1 MATIKRLGKCVNVI
15 SVYEHVRKIQIVSL
29 ASLIII
35 FYFKLQFS
43 HESAYPKQ
51 NPNPQM
57 RQFITCSAE
66 SYILIWDLK
75 KPPAEIKPQHA
86 TIAPID
92 DEDSDDVFEEEEE
105 KKETPKFKGW
115 ASLKSKTSTIVTSY
129 AFSTSKKWTPAVG
142 K

>member
-1 MATIKRLGKCVNVI
+1 
-15 SVYEHVRKIQIVSL
+15 
-29 ASLIII
+29 
-35 FYFKLQFS
+35 
-43 HESAYPKQ
+43 
-51 NPNPQM
+51 M

-142 K
+142 KYV